1 MPNLL
6 TVRKQK
12 WANRFKPDFLKGL
25 PLVPNMGVAARY
37 HEKLE
42 SLVRRMTDD
51 VERQLKRLYA
61 GEAAEIFFAEDA
73 AALDADP
80 SVASQARIVTN
91 ALKKKYEALFA
102 RSAQEMAESFARQS
116 DAASSKSVHMSIQ
129 KLSGGLSLS
138 TANIDGDLKEIVK
151 ATVAENVSLIKS
163 IPEKYLA
170 GVQQAVMRS
179 IIGGTGEPDLVKYLL
194 KHKGITYGRAKTIAL
209 DQTRKAF
216 QGMSNERVRR
226 LGVTEFEWRH
236 VPSNRPRDFHLHELN
251 GKIFQYAKPP
261 VIDKMTGEK
270 GLPGQLINCRCM
282 AIPVIKFGEQ

>member
-1 MPNLL
+1 MANLL

-12 WANRFKPDFLKGL
+12 WVNRFKPDFLRGTAL
-25 PLVPNMGVAARY
+25 APNMAVASRY

-42 SLVRRMTDD
+42 SLIRRMTED

-61 GEAAEIFFAEDA
+61 GEAAEIYFAEDA

-80 SVASQARIVTN
+80 SISSQARIVTN

-102 RSAQEMAESFARQS
+102 RNAQEIAESFARQT
-116 DAASSKSVHMSIQ
+116 DAASSKSVHMSVQ

-138 TANIDGDLKEIVK
+138 TANIDGPLNDIIK
-151 ATVAENVSLIKS
+151 ATVVENVSLIKS
-163 IPEKYLA
+163 IPQQYLT

-179 IIGGTGEPDLVKYLL
+179 IVGGTGEPDLVKYLL

-226 LGVTEFEWRH
+226 LGIKEFEWRH

-251 GKIFQYAKPP
+251 GKIFEYTNPP

-282 AIPVIKFGEQ
+282 AVPVIKFGEG